1 MSQQLINLMKILVLV
16 LLPEQLPVKNIECKF
31 VTIDIKTTTKKI
43 RCPDSKQEVTTDES
57 CIALCGNCV
66 IMTCTKQCKVDDKVL
81 CITATAD
88 QNNRKCQVS
97 VTEDVLWKALK
108 FSMKDKMNFL
118 KQLMKNRFK
127 AALNTRDNIISHL
140 ALQDC
145 NQVEVGNNV

>member
-1 MSQQLINLMKILVLV
+1 
-16 LLPEQLPVKNIECKF
+16 
-31 VTIDIKTTTKKI
+31 
-43 RCPDSKQEVTTDES
+43 
-57 CIALCGNCV
+57 
-66 IMTCTKQCKVDDKVL
+66 MTCTKQCKVDDKVL